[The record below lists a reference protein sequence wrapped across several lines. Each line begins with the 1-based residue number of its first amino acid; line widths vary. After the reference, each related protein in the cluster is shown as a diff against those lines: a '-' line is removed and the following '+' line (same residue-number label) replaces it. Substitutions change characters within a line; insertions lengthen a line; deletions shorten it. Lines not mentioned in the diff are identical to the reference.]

1 MLSLIK
7 RLLLVG
13 IAWGSL
19 SLFSRAGGQTD
30 VYLIHPQ
37 DTLDIKVW
45 RNPDLDTEI
54 EVDPQG
60 NIRLPLLGKIKVSSL
75 TIPQLEEKLTLLW
88 GKNYIRNPYV
98 RVYIRKKKI
107 YVIGEVKEPG
117 DFELE
122 GKVTVLKAISMAG
135 GFTDYAA
142 KGKVLV
148 LRGSG
153 AEAQKIKV
161 DTSEIEKGRAPDPE
175 LQPGDVVTVPQSL
188 F

>member
-1 MLSLIK
+1 MLIP
-7 RLLLVG
+7 
-13 IAWGSL
+13 GSL
-19 SLFSRAGGQTD
+19 AFSARAGDQTA

-45 RNPDLDTEI
+45 RNSDLDTEI
-54 EVDPQG
+54 EVDLEG
-60 NIRLPLLGKIKVSSL
+60 NIRLPLLGKIKAGGL
-75 TIPQLEEKLTLLW
+75 TVQQLEEKLTQLW
-88 GKNYIRNPYV
+88 GENYIKNPYV

-117 DFELE
+117 SFELE

-142 KGKVLV
+142 KGTVLV

-153 AEAQKIKV
+153 VEAQKIKV
-161 DTSEIEKGRAPDPE
+161 DTSEIEKGGAPDLE
-175 LQPGDVVTVPQSL
+175 LQPGDVVTIPQS
-188 F
+188 FF